1 MARHPDW
8 DSAILSPRVVDRSLK
23 NMTIR
28 NAVHGHNHPG
38 RLIDGLR
45 WETEVTPRTQKDV
58 YGAMI
63 DKEQWLFFWRSK
75 LWLFSFSFW
84 SYCEALINIII
95 FIKGPM
101 WLSVRSW
108 LQIWPRSQ
116 TWDGFSFRKLD
127 HNRSYTPKE
136 KVIISF
142 SSSKTIIFQVI
153 PVK

>member
-1 MARHPDW
+1 MFYYNLLETQNSDEKFFFGSKELKIRTLKKGDKSRLARHPDW

-63 DKEQWLFFWRSK
+63 DKE
-75 LWLFSFSFW
+75 
-84 SYCEALINIII
+84 
-95 FIKGPM
+95 
-101 WLSVRSW
+101 
-108 LQIWPRSQ
+108 
-116 TWDGFSFRKLD
+116 
-127 HNRSYTPKE
+127 
-136 KVIISF
+136 
-142 SSSKTIIFQVI
+142 
-153 PVK
+153 